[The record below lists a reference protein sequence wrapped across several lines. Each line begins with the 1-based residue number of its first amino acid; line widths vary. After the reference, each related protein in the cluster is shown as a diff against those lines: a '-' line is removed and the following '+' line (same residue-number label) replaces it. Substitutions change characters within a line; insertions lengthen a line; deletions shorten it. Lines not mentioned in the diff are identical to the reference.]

1 MNLSA
6 NSHQVA
12 TVLKYIKEE
21 LYSGHFQP
29 GERLPS
35 ERRLAEKLSVSRV
48 HVRTALQK
56 LEFYGV
62 VQIYPQSGAIV
73 AHKKLNVLE
82 QLITDVLQIEQYDF
96 ASLVH
101 VRVLLE
107 LESVR
112 LCACN
117 RTDEDIAE
125 IRAALADYE
134 QNLNST
140 NRVSKDFAYHQAIA
154 RGAHNPVIASM
165 LLIITPDIMRYYLR
179 HRLCETAQEQVQ
191 FEHREILRCICEQ
204 DEAGAMAMLRSHLSQ
219 LQSFVETHNEENHFL
234 E

>member
-6 NSHQVA
+6 NSHQVD

-35 ERRLAEKLSVSRV
+35 ERRLAEKLHVSRV

-62 VQIYPQSGAIV
+62 VQIYPQSGAVV
-73 AHKKLNVLE
+73 APKKLHILE
-82 QLITDVLQIEQYDF
+82 RLITDVLQIEQYDF

-117 RTDEDIAE
+117 RTEEDLRAIE
-125 IRAALADYE
+125 AALSEFEDKVDTDDRE
-134 QNLNST
+134 ST
-140 NRVSKDFAYHQAIA
+140 DFAYHQAIA
-154 RGAHNPVIASM
+154 RGAHNPVIAS
-165 LLIITPDIMRYYLR
+165 LLLVITPDILRYYMR
-179 HRLCETAQEQVQ
+179 HRICSVPQEEVM
-191 FEHREILRCICEQ
+191 FEHRELLRYIREQ
-204 DEAGAMAMLRSHLSQ
+204 DEAGAMAMLRRHLSR
-219 LQSFVETHNEENHFL
+219 LLSFVETNNEENHFL

>member
-6 NSHQVA
+6 NSHQVD

-35 ERRLAEKLSVSRV
+35 ERRLAEKLHVSRV

-62 VQIYPQSGAIV
+62 VQIYPQSGAVV
-73 AHKKLNVLE
+73 APKKLHILE
-82 QLITDVLQIEQYDF
+82 RLITDVLQIEQYDF

-117 RTDEDIAE
+117 RTEEDLQAIE
-125 IRAALADYE
+125 AALSEFEAKVDTDNRE
-134 QNLNST
+134 ST
-140 NRVSKDFAYHQAIA
+140 DFAYHQAIA
-154 RGAHNPVIASM
+154 RGAHNPVIAS
-165 LLIITPDIMRYYLR
+165 LLLVITPDILRYYMR
-179 HRLCETAQEQVQ
+179 HRICSVPQEEVM
-191 FEHREILRCICEQ
+191 FEHRELLRCIREQ
-204 DEAGAMAMLRSHLSQ
+204 DEAGAMAMLRRHLSQ
-219 LQSFVETHNEENHFL
+219 LLSFVETNNEENHFL

>member
-6 NSHQVA
+6 NSHQVD

-35 ERRLAEKLSVSRV
+35 ERRLAEKLHVSRV

-62 VQIYPQSGAIV
+62 VQIYPQSGAVV
-73 AHKKLNVLE
+73 APEKLHILE
-82 QLITDVLQIEQYDF
+82 RLITDVLQIEQYDF

-117 RTDEDIAE
+117 RTEEDLQAIE
-125 IRAALADYE
+125 AALSEFEAKVDTDNRE
-134 QNLNST
+134 ST
-140 NRVSKDFAYHQAIA
+140 DFAYHQAIS
-154 RGAHNPVIASM
+154 RGAHNPVIAS
-165 LLIITPDIMRYYLR
+165 LLLVITPDILRYYMR
-179 HRLCETAQEQVQ
+179 HRICAVPQEEVM
-191 FEHREILRCICEQ
+191 FEHRELLRYIREQ
-204 DEAGAMAMLRSHLSQ
+204 DEAGAMAMLRRHLSR
-219 LQSFVETHNEENHFL
+219 LLSFVETNNEENHFL